1 METFINTNF
10 GTNFT
15 PAVTFTIYFVLIL
28 LAVLILIWLVRKLM
42 GGTFVSG
49 GRSRQQRL
57 AIMDATPV
65 DARRRLVLVRRD
77 DVEHLILIGGPTD
90 VVVEQNIR
98 MQAPRQAQT
107 PQQMKQEPE
116 SKRPVIIA
124 PRIEEAVRPVDPAT
138 PRSQQPV
145 QQVPPPLIIT
155 PAPRPIAPAAP
166 MRPSPPIGAQTP
178 SVAAPNVQSPV
189 ARAPDGPLSANVP
202 HAISPVFNA
211 QPAHQPVRVPPLAT
225 PTIAAAAIIKAPIV
239 ASPFIGAEP
248 EIDLEE
254 SMFLDLSSDIGI
266 DIDSKVSD
274 ISLEDEM
281 ERLLSTI
288 DTKRD

>member
-15 PAVTFTIYFVLIL
+15 PAVTFTIYFALIL

-65 DARRRLVLVRRD
+65 DARRRLILVRRD

-98 MQAPRQAQT
+98 MQTPRQAQT
-107 PQQMKQEPE
+107 PQQMRQEPE
-116 SKRPVIIA
+116 AQRPVIIA
-124 PRIEEAVRPVDPAT
+124 SRVEDAVRPADPAT
-138 PRSQQPV
+138 PRSQQPL
-145 QQVPPPLIIT
+145 QQASTPPIIT
-155 PAPRPIAPAAP
+155 PAPRPVAPAAP
-166 MRPSPPIGAQTP
+166 MRPSQPMVSQTP
-178 SVAAPNVQSPV
+178 LVVAPNVQSPV
-189 ARAPDGPLSANVP
+189 TRAPDAQLPAYAPRAV
-202 HAISPVFNA
+202 SPVFNA
-211 QPAHQPVRVPPLAT
+211 QPAVQPMRVPPLAT
-225 PTIAAAAIIKAPIV
+225 QAIAAATIINAPAV
-239 ASPFIGAEP
+239 DSAVLRSEP
-248 EIDLEE
+248 ELEE
-254 SMFLDLSSDIGI
+254 SMFQDLSNDIGI
-266 DIDSKVSD
+266 DTRSNANE